1 MANMIDYLDWRG
13 DITLRQSPFN
23 EVDNL
28 ILSNLSYGR
37 FEGIVPGINHAAEFC
52 SMEKAAADHAAKG
65 PFDVLKFDAL
75 APEYLPKM
83 LEKLAA
89 CPRFSTAQLSC
100 FATCT
105 DYEIEMQFA
114 AVTIHLDDG
123 SLFVSYRGTDDSL
136 VGWKEDFNLSFLDT
150 IPSQRAAVRYLE
162 EVAESYPRRPIRVGG
177 HSKGGHLAAYAAV
190 NCGKKVQKRILQVY
204 NNDGPGFT
212 PDFFSREGYS
222 RISDRIVTLV
232 PESSI
237 IGMLMEHEEDYQV
250 VRSSD
255 KGLWQHVAFSWEVL
269 GTSFVRAREADPQE
283 KIYNQALR
291 EWVSAMTPDQ
301 RRDFIEAIY
310 DLLTESDIDQLQD
323 LWSGKAKRIAT
334 LVKNF
339 GAMDKNTRKALFDM
353 LELLAQNS
361 VKVIKNE
368 ISEINLRQK
377 LESLLER

>member
-37 FEGIVPGINHAAEFC
+37 FDGIVPGLSHAAEFC
-52 SMEKAAADHAAKG
+52 SMQKAAAEHAGKE

-83 LEKLAA
+83 LPKMAA
-89 CPRFSTAQLSC
+89 APRFSTAQLSG

-105 DYEIEMQFA
+105 DFEIEMQFA
-114 AVTIHLDDG
+114 AVTIHLEDG

-150 IPSQRAAVRYLE
+150 IPSQRAAVQYLE

-177 HSKGGHLAAYAAV
+177 HSKGGHLAVYAAV
-190 NCGKKVQKRILQVY
+190 NCNKKVQKRILQVY

-212 PDFFSREGYS
+212 PEFFAQEGYS
-222 RISDRIVTLV
+222 RISERIVTLV

-237 IGMLMEHEEDYQV
+237 VGMLMEHEEDYEV
-250 VRSSD
+250 VCSSD

-269 GTSFVRAREADPQE
+269 GTSFVRAQEAAPEE
-283 KIYNQALR
+283 KLYNQTLR
-291 EWVSAMTPDQ
+291 ETLAAMSADQ
-301 RRDFIEAIY
+301 RRDFIEALY
-310 DLLTESDIDQLQD
+310 SLLTAGGDIDQLQD
-323 LWSGKAKRIAT
+323 FWFEKTKSAAA

-339 GAMDKNTRKALFDM
+339 GSMDKATRKVLFDV
-353 LELLAQNS
+353 LELMAKS
-361 VKVIKNE
+361 GAKVIKNE
-368 ISEINLRQK
+368 LNLRER
-377 LESLLER
+377 LEGLLER